1 MKKQNL
7 ISEKELSRRKI
18 ILYAI
23 VDYYGEEQ
31 PQELLDK
38 LYKAILY
45 NKTEG
50 LDSEEK
56 AIVKTIK
63 INIADNTYRAS
74 LLREPPVLAVA
85 QPSH

>member
-7 ISEKELSRRKI
+7 LSEKELTKRKI

-23 VDYYGEEQ
+23 VDYFGEEQ
-31 PQELLDK
+31 SQELLDK

-56 AIVKTIK
+56 SIVRTIK
-63 INIADNTYRAS
+63 TNLSDITYRTS
-74 LLREPPVLAVA
+74 LSSEPPIFAVA
-85 QPSH
+85 